1 MARNRFAPRRGSPC
15 PRAFDGN
22 SGRTDPGCSRSGRLG
37 GVTGMHGAASQLQ
50 ILVEPVD
57 RHLPFEF
64 AFSAVDCVVGDRW
77 NHDRLAGTFDVLA
90 GEQASTGV
98 AEQQFIL
105 RHDAQMCGDDV
116 GLFERIPARDLV
128 ATLHAGVAS
137 LGREACSE

>member
-1 MARNRFAPRRGSPC
+1 MRYGEGALAPARLTET
-15 PRAFDGN
+15 
-22 SGRTDPGCSRSGRLG
+22 SGRADPGCSRSGRLG

-57 RHLPFEF
+57 RHLSFEF

-77 NHDRLAGTFDVLA
+77 NHDRLAGTFDALA
-90 GEQASTGV
+90 GEQASIGV
-98 AEQQFIL
+98 GEQQFIL

-116 GLFERIPARDLV
+116 GLFERGPARDLV